1 MFILLH
7 RRRTVPR
14 MNSQR
19 TTIMMRGVL
28 DNDVQILGGA
38 VNRLPFR
45 RSSNPFVMGE
55 SPILTVRL

>member
-19 TTIMMRGVL
+19 TTIMMRGML
-28 DNDVQILGGA
+28 DNDVQILGA
-38 VNRLPFR
+38 ASVPLLQY
-45 RSSNPFVMGE
+45 
-55 SPILTVRL
+55 LTNKSVHHELHLL

>member
-45 RSSNPFVMGE
+45 R
-55 SPILTVRL
+55 